1 MSQEDKPDPTAV
13 TPAAAPP
20 VAPPVD
26 RAAVAIAAIA
36 KDAKTQPEEY
46 LKATIGPPGGGE

>member
-13 TPAAAPP
+13 TPAVAPP

-46 LKATIGPPGGGE
+46 LKATIVPGGGE